1 VSGGIQFQKPGLPSS
16 ESIERYLAVSR
27 ASHRFSNYGPCW
39 QLLRD
44 RLTEAT
50 GRPCVPV
57 SSGTLGLMVAI
68 AVLRRRGANEA
79 LMPSFAFP
87 AAAQAAV
94 WNGLHPVFA
103 DVDAENWHLELGA
116 VTDATAIVIA
126 LSAFGVPPPAHVR
139 SRWEAICR
147 ETGVPLLVDS
157 AAGFGGRG
165 DDGTRV
171 GAQGDAEVVSFG
183 AVKPLTAAEGGAI
196 FFREAAAAAEAER
209 LIHFALDEGGLVTR
223 ADGLNAM
230 LSEPAAATALASLD
244 GLQSD
249 LEVRR
254 EIATELLGRLPEGFQ
269 RQAGD
274 EYGTWQFVQVAA
286 ADGETRDAVLAE
298 TGRREIE
305 LRTYYRP
312 LHEMPAF
319 AQFVTT
325 SELVRTESLGSR
337 ILNLPL
343 ASDFGAAEIAAIA
356 HGVRAGSSALIA

>member
-1 VSGGIQFQKPGLPSS
+1 VSGGIQFQRPGLPSS
-16 ESIERYLAVSR
+16 EAIERYLALSR
-27 ASHRFSNYGPCW
+27 GAHRFSNYGPCW
-39 QLLRD
+39 RLLRD

-57 SSGTLGLMVAI
+57 SSGTLGLMVAT
-68 AVLRRRGANEA
+68 AVLRRPGATDA

-94 WNGLHPVFA
+94 WNGLNPVFA

-116 VTDATAIVIA
+116 VTEETAIVIA
-126 LSAFGVPPPAHVR
+126 LSAFGVAPPAHVR

-147 ETGVPLLVDS
+147 EAGVPLLVDS

-165 DDGTRV
+165 DDGTPV
-171 GAQGDAEVVSFG
+171 GAQGDAEVVSFN

-196 FFREAAAAAEAER
+196 FFREEDAAAEAER
-209 LIHFALDEGGLVTR
+209 LIHFALDEGSVTR

-230 LSEPAAATALASLD
+230 LSEPAAAIALASLD
-244 GLQSD
+244 TLQRD

-254 EIATELLGRLPEGFQ
+254 EIAMELLGRLPAAFQ

-286 ADGETRDAVLAE
+286 VDGETRDAALAE
-298 TGRREIE
+298 TRRREIE

-319 AQFVTT
+319 AGFGTT
-325 SELVRTESLGSR
+325 AELVHTESLGSR
-337 ILNLPL
+337 ILSLPL
-343 ASDFGAAEIAAIA
+343 ASDFGPSEIAAIA
-356 HGVRAGSSALIA
+356 DGVHAGCSALIA